1 MPPRGSKDESKD
13 EWLRA
18 ALAQM
23 PGRERIRGDLDHPW
37 IDFRAVRWD
46 HPGISRAVD
55 DLEARFEEDR
65 PARGEFDPE
74 DPGLREMVLR
84 SALASVWIEAN
95 QTGVA
100 RASGLASGEIAP
112 QSAGDW
118 ELVNL
123 HRLLMSPETHT
134 PAEPVDVKAMLAAHG
149 AQMERLLP
157 DPDRGAL
164 RRCQVMVG
172 PYVAPTAGEVPG
184 LADGLIGWLGRGFG
198 GWDEPTPR
206 GAARA
211 AVRAFL
217 GHLAFEQIHPFVDG
231 NGRMG
236 RWLETRLMLEHPLID
251 WASAYN
257 GPLWYWDEQMR
268 YYGALDGSARR
279 CDPSVFTDFCAER
292 FVLGVEIGQRG
303 EPVPRMETF
312 SAESFP
318 EK

>member
-134 PAEPVDVKAMLAAHG
+134 PAEPVDVNAMLAAHG

-157 DPDRGAL
+157 DPDQGAL
-164 RRCQVMVG
+164 RRCQVMVR
-172 PYVAPTAGEVPG
+172 E
-184 LADGLIGWLGRGFG
+184 RG
-198 GWDEPTPR
+198 
-206 GAARA
+206 
-211 AVRAFL
+211 
-217 GHLAFEQIHPFVDG
+217 
-231 NGRMG
+231 
-236 RWLETRLMLEHPLID
+236 
-251 WASAYN
+251 
-257 GPLWYWDEQMR
+257 
-268 YYGALDGSARR
+268 
-279 CDPSVFTDFCAER
+279 
-292 FVLGVEIGQRG
+292 
-303 EPVPRMETF
+303 
-312 SAESFP
+312 
-318 EK
+318 